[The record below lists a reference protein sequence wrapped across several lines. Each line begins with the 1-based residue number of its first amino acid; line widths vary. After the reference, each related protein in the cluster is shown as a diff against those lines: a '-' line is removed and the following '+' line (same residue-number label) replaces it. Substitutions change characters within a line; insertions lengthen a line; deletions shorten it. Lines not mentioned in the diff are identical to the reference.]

1 MITGVF
7 AAVATPIGGDGHI
20 DMATFERLVEFL
32 LASGVSG
39 VCLGGATSEYPNVE
53 VADRKAAIATA
64 AQGIPGDRALL
75 VGIGAPSVRAV
86 LELGAAAAVAGSRA
100 VLLPMPMFF
109 RYDQA
114 DLHAFCADVS
124 RTLRQP
130 LLLYDLPDFTNPLA
144 PATAIALMRDEAFIA
159 GIKDSS
165 GREENL
171 TDFAR
176 AREGRDWTL
185 LVGHD
190 GLLLEG
196 LAAGWDGTI
205 SGVAGFYPELPLAIY
220 RNVQQERIERAAR
233 LQALLDEL
241 IGELGALPAPWGI
254 RIGLE
259 VRGFPT
265 GPFPL
270 PVSTRRRR
278 QIDHFRG
285 WVEGWMDRAA
295 SAIAEG

>member
-1 MITGVF
+1 MTGVF
-7 AAVATPIGGDGHI
+7 AAVATPVGADGHL
-20 DMATFERLVEFL
+20 DVPTFDRLVEFL
-32 LASGVSG
+32 LASGVNG
-39 VCLGGATSEYPNVE
+39 LCLGGATSEYPNVE

-64 AQGIPGDRALL
+64 AQRIPRDRALL
-75 VGIGAPSVRAV
+75 VGIGAPSRRAI
-86 LELGAAAAVAGSRA
+86 LELGDAAVAAGSRA
-100 VLLPMPMFF
+100 LLLPMPMFF

-114 DLHAFCADVS
+114 DLHAFCVDVS
-124 RTLRQP
+124 RTLRSP
-130 LLLYDLPDFTNPLA
+130 LLLYDLPDFTNALA
-144 PATAIALMRDEAFIA
+144 PATAITLMRDEEFIV

-165 GREENL
+165 GQEENL
-171 TDFAR
+171 AAFAR
-176 AREGRDWTL
+176 ARDGHDWTL

-190 GLLLEG
+190 RLLLEG
-196 LAAGWDGTI
+196 LVAGWDGTI

-220 RNVQQERIERAAR
+220 QSVQQERIERAAS

-265 GPFPL
+265 GPLPL
-270 PVSTRRRR
+270 PLSAQRRG

-285 WVEGWMDRAA
+285 WVQGWMDRAA
-295 SAIAEG
+295 RACVT

>member
-1 MITGVF
+1 MPQWPE
-7 AAVATPIGGDGHI
+7 AA
-20 DMATFERLVEFL
+20 
-32 LASGVSG
+32 
-39 VCLGGATSEYPNVE
+39 
-53 VADRKAAIATA
+53 
-64 AQGIPGDRALL
+64 
-75 VGIGAPSVRAV
+75 
-86 LELGAAAAVAGSRA
+86 A

-109 RYDQA
+109 RYEQP

-124 RTLRQP
+124 RRLRSP
-130 LLLYDLPDFTNPLA
+130 LLLYDLPDFTNALA
-144 PATAIALMRDEAFIA
+144 PATALTLMQDEEFIV

-171 TDFAR
+171 TAFAR
-176 AREGRDWTL
+176 ARAGHDWTL

-190 GLLLEG
+190 RLLLEG
-196 LAAGWDGTI
+196 LVAGWDGTI

-220 RNVQQERIERAAR
+220 RSVQQGRIDRAAR

-265 GPFPL
+265 GPLPL
-270 PVSTRRRR
+270 PLSTQRRA

-285 WVEGWMDRAA
+285 WVQGWMDRAA
-295 SAIAEG
+295 SSVAAD